1 MTELI
6 YYMPPASDSS
16 PGRVASK
23 VWHHLYEARDDLEM
37 DLLLLSDDPDISR
50 QHPDIAIETSQAKD
64 HVGDGLFYFPVSP
77 VLGPGAAFRRLR
89 ELHRCGARLVSD
101 YHGDLR
107 EDMYNHYKN
116 RDLGLFLYTV
126 PSALMAGKVLNWHE
140 YLVLHSRYLENIVR
154 DRYDLKASTVVVPNG
169 IDEAVLDQDHH
180 HIDLEGDL
188 TIGFHGR
195 LSYEKGLDLLIGA
208 VASMPEGVR
217 DRVHLHMTG
226 RGPME
231 GSLRRT
237 ASRHGIEDQVH
248 FPGYVP
254 MEEVY
259 AIIGSAD
266 LMMYPSRFDNFPVSV
281 LEAFGLAK
289 GPVLFSD
296 RMGII
301 EFTGPALEENMFPLS
316 VEAIREAILK
326 VLDGTMD
333 VGTKVEEQRSCARG
347 FTWDKVI
354 GEYITFLNGL
364 Q

>member
-1 MTELI
+1 MTQLI
-6 YYMPPASDSS
+6 YYLPPSSDSS

-23 VWHHLYEARDDLEM
+23 VWHHLYEARADLET
-37 DLLLLSDDPDISR
+37 DLLLLSDDPEVRR
-50 QHPDIAIETSQAKD
+50 QHPNIAIDVSQAKD
-64 HVGDGLFYFPVSP
+64 HVGDGVFYFPVSP

-89 ELHRCGARLVSD
+89 EMHRCGARLVSD

-140 YLVLHSRYLENIVR
+140 CLVLHSRYLENIVR
-154 DRYDLKASTVVVPNG
+154 GRYDLKASTVVIPNG
-169 IDEAVLDQDHH
+169 IDETVLDQDVRR
-180 HIDLEGDL
+180 IDLEGDI

-195 LSYEKGLDLLIGA
+195 LTYEKGLDLLIEA
-208 VASMPEGVR
+208 VASLPEGIR
-217 DRVHLHMTG
+217 DRVHLHLTG
-226 RGPME
+226 RGHME

-237 ASRHGIEDQVH
+237 ASRRGIEDQVH
-248 FPGYVP
+248 LLGYVP
-254 MEEVY
+254 MDEVY
-259 AIIGSAD
+259 ALIGSAD
-266 LMMYPSRFDNFPVSV
+266 LMVYPSRFDNFPVSV

-301 EFTGPALEENMFPLS
+301 EFTGQALKKNMFHLS
-316 VEAIREAILK
+316 VEAIRAAILR
-326 VLDGTMD
+326 VLDGVMD
-333 VGTKVEEQRSCARG
+333 IGTTVEEQRSCARR

-354 GEYITFLNGL
+354 DEYIVFLNSL

>member
-6 YYMPPASDSS
+6 YYMPPSSDSS

-23 VWHHLYEARDDLEM
+23 VWHHLYEARADLEL
-37 DLLLLSDDPDISR
+37 DLLLLSDDPDISG
-50 QHPDIAIETSQAKD
+50 QHPDIAIDTSQMKD
-64 HVGDGLFYFPVSP
+64 HVGDGVFYFPVSP
-77 VLGPGAAFRRLR
+77 VLGPGIAFRRLR

-140 YLVLHSRYLENIVR
+140 YLLLHSRYLENIVR
-154 DRYDLKASTVVVPNG
+154 DRYDLRASTVIVPNG
-169 IDEAVLDQDHH
+169 IDEEVLDQEND

-195 LSYEKGLDLLIGA
+195 LTYEKGLDLLIQA
-208 VASMPEGVR
+208 VASLPDGVR

-237 ASRHGIEDQVH
+237 ASRHHIEDQVH
-248 FPGYVP
+248 FPGYLP

-259 AIIGSAD
+259 ALIGSAD
-266 LMMYPSRFDNFPVSV
+266 LMVYPSRFDNFPVSV
-281 LEAFGLAK
+281 LEAFGLAE

-296 RMGII
+296 RMGMI
-301 EFTGPALEENMFPLS
+301 EFTGPALEENMFHLS
-316 VEAIREAILK
+316 VDETRKAILN

-333 VGTKVEEQRSCARG
+333 VEATVEEQRTCARR

-354 GEYITFLNGL
+354 REYITFMNGL